1 MRASVKISCQRRKRV
16 VSASVLHVLR
26 VTYCEKADATARS
39 TAVPTACISRAVLPQ
54 CSRYAASVSTHMCD
68 LAVSMQFEAG
78 WWWPKGDFGRLPL
91 LTNVSVLAE
100 FGVLG
105 SGVATTTA
113 NGVAV
118 NARRGCLS
126 LESFV

>member
-1 MRASVKISCQRRKRV
+1 
-16 VSASVLHVLR
+16 
-26 VTYCEKADATARS
+26 
-39 TAVPTACISRAVLPQ
+39 
-54 CSRYAASVSTHMCD
+54 
-68 LAVSMQFEAG
+68 MQFEAG
-78 WWWPKGDFGRLPL
+78 WWWPKGNFGRLPL
-91 LTNVSVLAE
+91 LTNVLVLAE

-126 LESFV
+126 LESFVQSVLVQIRSSVMYACLRQG